1 MSMKSQSNRLLL
13 ISASERCLELKDAI
27 HNSLNLPVTTA
38 TTFAEALAAIA
49 ANPCMAVILDEGL
62 ADLDPAGAEQ
72 FLGRCTDELPIF
84 VKLAISGTP
93 RCLQQIQLAIRRFDR
108 EQQIALASTQ
118 DWVRSQL
125 GDALT
130 SILISCQL
138 TLDMAGVPP
147 AAQKHISSIM
157 AAGEA
162 LQERMSPTRE

>member
-1 MSMKSQSNRLLL
+1 MKSQSNRLLL
-13 ISASERCLELKDAI
+13 VSASERRGELKDAMYE
-27 HNSLNLPVTTA
+27 SLNVPITIA

-49 ANPCMAVILDEGL
+49 ATPCKAVILDEGL
-62 ADLDPAGAEQ
+62 ADLDPAGAAQLLE
-72 FLGRCTDELPIF
+72 RCADELPIF

-108 EQQIALASTQ
+108 EQQIALASAQ

-138 TLDMAGVPP
+138 TLDMEGLPP
-147 AAQKHISSIM
+147 AAQKHVSSIL
-157 AAGEA
+157 AAGEV
-162 LQERMSPTRE
+162 LQERMSPTPE